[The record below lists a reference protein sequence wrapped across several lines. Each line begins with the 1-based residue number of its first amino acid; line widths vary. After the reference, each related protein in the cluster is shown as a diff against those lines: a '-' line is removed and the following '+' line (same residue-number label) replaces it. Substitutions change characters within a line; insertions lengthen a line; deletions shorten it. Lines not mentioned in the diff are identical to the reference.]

1 MEKTTKLM
9 FQLRIWSFIDSRV
22 KHFFFGEAK
31 NKHVVVIVY
40 KTACF

>member
-9 FQLRIWSFIDSRV
+9 FQLRIWSFINSRV
-22 KHFFFGEAK
+22 KYIYFCEAK